1 MDKIN
6 IELEISKEV
15 EHQVLDNH
23 LELQAALRQAKEM
36 YKKSCS
42 QPASNENNVTKTI
55 NSIISDKENLNNE
68 NLI

>member
-1 MDKIN
+1 MSKN
-6 IELEISKEV
+6 LRLYLEIAEETKRLTMEG
-15 EHQVLDNH
+15 
-23 LELQAALRQAKEM
+23 LEFQAALRQAKEM

-68 NLI
+68 NLV